1 MCKSKTTWVQVSPS
15 WGVHEDWQ
23 VSILSWSSLCWDST
37 FSESSFETWDKR
49 NVWTSS

>member
-1 MCKSKTTWVQVSPS
+1 MCKSEETLIQVSPS
-15 WGVHEDWQ
+15 WRVPKDWQ
-23 VSILSWSSLCWDST
+23 TSILSWSSLRWDST